1 MKIRDKLIAYA
12 RLCRLQATGLI
23 ATLSVIGA
31 AVAGQ
36 KDPFLLGVV
45 FTIGVFY
52 HVFLYV
58 LNDYIDLEVD
68 KKSKDLQRKP
78 LVSGAIPKQN
88 ALIVTGFAIVIMY
101 TLTIVFFPYI
111 QSLLA
116 LSFAVLLGF
125 IYDCFGKKMPGVADF
140 IMAGSLAATFLFGAS
155 TVSNPFSMIVYL
167 TFLIILFFTVY
178 GNAVEGGLKDVDH
191 DYLGGAKTLATIMG
205 VKVEDGRLLMTKK
218 FAFFS
223 WSVEIISFILILLL
237 ANQPEINIFRSYDYL
252 KIGVVLFLIIIS
264 LISTTM
270 FLTLKQFDRT
280 RMKKLFGIIN
290 SSSGALIIIL
300 LFPLLGII
308 KTIIFLLL
316 PIGWYIL
323 FNTVLYGKPMQPD
336 I

>member
-1 MKIRDKLIAYA
+1 MNIKDKIIAYS

-36 KDPFLLGVV
+36 KNPFLLGIV
-45 FTIGVFY
+45 FIIGVFY

-78 LVSGAIPKQN
+78 LVSGVIPKQN
-88 ALIVTGFAIVIMY
+88 ALILTSLAIITMY
-101 TLTIVFFPYI
+101 VLTVVFFPYLHT
-111 QSLLA
+111 LLV
-116 LSFAVLLGF
+116 LSFAVVLGI
-125 IYDCFGKKMPGVADF
+125 IYDCFGKKMPGLADF
-140 IMAGSLAATFLFGAS
+140 VMAGSLSATFLFGAS
-155 TVSNPFSMIVYL
+155 TVSAPFSMVVYL

-205 VKVEDGRLLMTKK
+205 VKVEKGRLLMTKK

-223 WSVEIISFILILLL
+223 WSVEIISFVLILLL
-237 ANQPEINIFRSYDYL
+237 ANQPEINIFRSGDYL
-252 KIGVVLFLIIIS
+252 KTGIVVFLIVLS

-270 FLTLKQFDRT
+270 FLTLKQFDRAK
-280 RMKKLFGIIN
+280 MKKLFGVIN

-300 LFPLLGII
+300 LFPLLGIL
-308 KTIIFLLL
+308 KTIILLLL
-316 PIGWYIL
+316 PITWYII
-323 FNTVLYGKPMQPD
+323 FNTILYGKPMQPD

>member
-1 MKIRDKLIAYA
+1 MRIRDKFIVYA

-88 ALIVTGFAIVIMY
+88 ALILTGFAIVMMY
-101 TLTIVFFPYI
+101 ILTIAFFPYI

-140 IMAGSLAATFLFGAS
+140 VMAGSLAATFLFGAS

-191 DYLGGAKTLATIMG
+191 DYLGGAKTLATTMG

-223 WSVEIISFILILLL
+223 WSVEIISFILILIL
-237 ANQPEINIFRSYDYL
+237 ANQPEINIFVSYDYL
-252 KIGVVLFLIIIS
+252 KIGVVLFLIIVS

-280 RMKKLFGIIN
+280 RIKKLFGVIN

-300 LFPLLGII
+300 LFPLLGMI

-316 PIGWYIL
+316 PIGWYLL

>member
-1 MKIRDKLIAYA
+1 MKLKDKIIAYL

-36 KDPFLLGVV
+36 KNPFLLGVV

-78 LVSGAIPKQN
+78 LVSGVIPKQN
-88 ALIVTGFAIVIMY
+88 ALLITTSAVIIIY
-101 TLTIVFFPYI
+101 ILTTVFFPYVLT
-111 QSLLA
+111 LLT
-116 LSFAVLLGF
+116 LSFAVLLGL

-140 IMAGSLAATFLFGAS
+140 VMAGSLSATFLFGAS
-155 TVSNPFSMIVYL
+155 TSGYMFTMVVYL

-205 VKVEDGRLLMTKK
+205 VKVKNGYLFITKK

-223 WSVEIISFILILLL
+223 WFIEITSFILILFL
-237 ANQPEINIFRSYDYL
+237 ACQPEINVFNSQDYL
-252 KIGVVLFLIIIS
+252 KISVIVFLIIIS
-264 LISTTM
+264 FISTTR
-270 FLTLKQFDRT
+270 FLTLKRFDRAK
-280 RMKKLFGIIN
+280 MKKLFTVIN

-300 LFPLLGII
+300 LFPLLGLLQ
-308 KTIIFLLL
+308 TIVFLLI
-316 PIGWYIL
+316 PITWYIV
-323 FNTVLYGKPMQPD
+323 FNIILYGKPAQPD

>member
-1 MKIRDKLIAYA
+1 MSIKEKIIAYS

-36 KDPFLLGVV
+36 KNPFLLGMV
-45 FTIGVFY
+45 FIIGVFY
-52 HVFLYV
+52 HIFLYV
-58 LNDYIDLEVD
+58 LNDYVDLEVD

-78 LVSGAIPKQN
+78 LVSGVIPKQN
-88 ALIVTGFAIVIMY
+88 ALILTGAAIIIMY
-101 TLTIVFFPYI
+101 VLTIIFFPYI
-111 QSLLA
+111 QALLV
-116 LSFAVLLGF
+116 LSFAVLLGI

-155 TVSNPFSMIVYL
+155 TVSNPFSMIIYL

-223 WSVEIISFILILLL
+223 WSIEIISFILILLL
-237 ANQPEINIFRSYDYL
+237 ANQPEINIFRSGDYL
-252 KIGVVLFLIIIS
+252 KIGVVVFLIIIA
-264 LISTTM
+264 LISTVM
-270 FLTLKQFDRT
+270 FLTLKKFDRAK
-280 RMKKLFGIIN
+280 MKKLFGVIN

-300 LFPLLGII
+300 LLPLLDLI
-308 KTIIFLLL
+308 KTIILLLL
-316 PIGWYIL
+316 PITWYII